1 MHIPS
6 IPEPLM
12 TLPVDPTQIAA
23 TAPPSDALERS
34 DRLAVA
40 REPDRPSD
48 VELHAV
54 TQQGTSGGARHET
67 ASERR
72 VRRAAG
78 MNTVESPRATRDAT
92 SASAEATAHGAA
104 PGLTLLLQTPPA
116 TAAANATS
124 SPGAGALA
132 AEAALLERLNL
143 SLTQWVDEEKAR
155 AYADRP
161 SDLLRAVARQRHRV
175 VPDQFRMTLDATLLD
190 DEAILDEAAVLHERL
205 GRRLATAGSSPS
217 VPSLAVLRASFV
229 EALRA
234 AYAKRRMLDAL
245 FAPSASLGQ
254 TTPHFDGFALRHAEG
269 KSFDDL
275 LDWQPVW
282 THPDVAALNRD
293 QRRALLTGKFD
304 EMAESTQFPVGSI
317 AHSLATV
324 VLRIDRY
331 GGAAPSRHA
340 DEETLART
348 FIRQEQAWR
357 GGTTYPYHPRLL
369 FAMHLARSS
378 GYEVVSPDDLR
389 LIYENQV
396 SDPALELMASGNS
409 EPSQWLARHLSAW
422 EARGV
427 NWKTAAPAVQA
438 QVLQG
443 LFEALRAAA
452 DERDPIATFAQ
463 SIRDKGVL
471 TPNRIVGVDPDARA
485 AAVLGYANERLLA
498 AYGRPPAFDRRQAAD
513 AIVRRHGVD
522 GSSMTDE
529 RHYVIVGDNTHV
541 TKAAF
546 GDIVDEFLD
555 RADWVGFNGS
565 SMTLGSGVRLTPRAE
580 LQREEEAFNAFLPSD
595 PWVVATAKERL
606 RAQSKAT
613 TPAAVQ
619 RVCAQIAGNFA
630 AETEGHRAL
639 VKGLDTWVNTIPI
652 VGPIYNIEEGVRHKD
667 AARAAFGL
675 LFLGADGFDLTTG
688 AGRGARAEAAHP
700 VVPKL
705 RRVSGRVDRST
716 GNAAG
721 HPEMIEMS
729 VDPVRIAR
737 PDADVPEQL
746 RALARQARGQRNV
759 RWRDYDV
766 VHLDEE
772 DLIVPVRR
780 EGEVYVEVDWRTGH
794 RLRDAPRIELDAG
807 TSRGRRLHAAEG
819 AHAQALRD
827 ADVRE
832 RLTVERVTDLLARA
846 NDLKRID
853 FDRAIAESLALE
865 PPAFDASRL
874 DAPGF
879 YRKLYDSSETFRR
892 IFNRHA
898 ELDARARNGTA
909 ARWKKWEFVIGEAG
923 PLGAPRKAYTDFEH
937 KRIYIPTDD
946 AVQAMTYVSAAG
958 PQAMTSEQVYL
969 HEAIHALTGARDP
982 ERALDMMNR
991 GPVVYLTDKI
1001 LSEAGYA
1008 IPEQI
1013 MYRQTNPSP
1022 EMPIDQTVEFQAG
1035 AAARTAAR
1043 ENRYLDPLVD
1053 EKRTFLRA
1061 DSLVEGVPVA
1071 SRPTV
1076 VRTNAILR
1084 EIEDEGDEVFLGRR
1098 DFRTKFDKNFGFYV
1112 QDRNMTT
1119 SLASDSMVIID
1130 FFERLYHRSVTF
1142 RRMFDKM
1149 PVTEATQAEPWKF
1162 VLEGDLEFDAMSPGG
1177 RAHGVSETSKK
1188 IYVLDDGARYLTES
1202 GLREVE
1208 IERKLAGQMI
1218 SALTGQPKPPAAQGL
1233 AHRGAAVF
1241 LTDRI
1246 LKEAGFNYPRQLV
1259 AALVGPSDAGAQ
1271 AALLARQTQ
1280 ALRSATAEDRHLLLG

>member
-1 MHIPS
+1 
-6 IPEPLM
+6 M
-12 TLPVDPTQIAA
+12 TLPMDPTQIAA
-23 TAPPSDALERS
+23 TAPPNGADEEN

-40 REPDRPSD
+40 PEPGRRSIEGLPAAMRPGAA
-48 VELHAV
+48 EL
-54 TQQGTSGGARHET
+54 ARQES

-78 MNTVESPRATRDAT
+78 MKALESSTTTPEARST
-92 SASAEATAHGAA
+92 ASEATAGIA
-104 PGLTLLLQTPPA
+104 PPGPTLLLQSLPG
-116 TAAANATS
+116 TASSNAAS
-124 SPGAGALA
+124 SLGADARA

-143 SLTQWVDEEKAR
+143 SLTQWVDDEKAR
-155 AYADRP
+155 AYVDRP

-175 VPDQFRMTLDATLLD
+175 VPDPFPLTLDATLLD

-205 GRRLATAGSSPS
+205 RRPVAAAGSSPS
-217 VPSLAVLRASFV
+217 APSLAALRASFV

-234 AYAKRRMLDAL
+234 DYAKRRMLDAL
-245 FAPSASLGQ
+245 LAPSSSLGQ
-254 TTPHFDGFALRHAEG
+254 TTPHFDGFALRNAEG

-275 LDWQPVW
+275 LGWQPTW
-282 THPDVAALNRD
+282 ADPAVAALNRD
-293 QRRALLTGKFD
+293 QRRALLAEKFD
-304 EMAESTQFPVGSI
+304 EMAESTQFPIGSI
-317 AHSLATV
+317 AHSLATAA
-324 VLRIDRY
+324 LRIDRY
-331 GGAAPSRHA
+331 GGAAPSPHA
-340 DEETLART
+340 DEAALVRA
-348 FIRQEQAWR
+348 FMRQEDAWR
-357 GGTTYPYHPRLL
+357 AGAAYPYQPRLL

-396 SDPALELMASGNS
+396 SDPALELMASGDS
-409 EPSQWLARHLSAW
+409 VPAQWLARHLSDW

-427 NWKTAAPAVQA
+427 YWKTAAPAVQA
-438 QVLQG
+438 QVL
-443 LFEALRAAA
+443 LESFDALRAAA
-452 DERDPIATFAQ
+452 DEHGPVATFAQ
-463 SIRDKGVL
+463 SIRDKGML
-471 TPNRIVGVDPDARA
+471 TPNRIVGVDLNARA
-485 AAVLGYANERLLA
+485 VAVLEYANERLLV

-513 AIVRRHGVD
+513 AILRRLGAD
-522 GSSMTDE
+522 GLSMTDE
-529 RHYVIVGDNTHV
+529 RDYVIVGDNTHV
-541 TKAAF
+541 TKAAY

-555 RADWVGFNGS
+555 RADWVGLNGS

-580 LQREEEAFNAFLPSD
+580 LEREEEAFNERLQSD
-595 PWVVATAKERL
+595 PWVVAMAKERL

-613 TPAAVQ
+613 TPEAVR

-688 AGRGARAEAAHP
+688 AGRGARPEAVHP

-705 RRVSGRVDRST
+705 RRVSGRVDCST

-721 HPEMIEMS
+721 HHEMIEMS
-729 VDPVRIAR
+729 VDPAHIAR
-737 PDADVPEQL
+737 PDADVPEPL

-780 EGEVYVEVDWRTGH
+780 EGEVYLEVDWRTGH
-794 RLRDAPRIELDAG
+794 RLRDAPRIELDPG
-807 TSRGRRLHAAEG
+807 TSRGRRLHGDE
-819 AHAQALRD
+819 HAQARAPGD

-832 RLTVERVTDLLARA
+832 RLTVERVTHLLKRA
-846 NDLKRID
+846 NDLKRVD
-853 FDRAIAESLALE
+853 FDTAFAESFALK
-865 PPAFDASRL
+865 PPAFNASRF
-874 DAPGF
+874 DAPAF

-892 IFNRHA
+892 LFNRHA
-898 ELDARARNGTA
+898 ELDACARNGTA

-923 PLGAPRKAYTDFEH
+923 PLGPPRKAYTDFEH

-946 AVQAMTYVSAAG
+946 AVRAMTYVGAAG

-982 ERALDMMNR
+982 EPELDMMNR

-1001 LSEAGYA
+1001 LCEAGYA

-1013 MYRQTNPSP
+1013 MYRRTNSSP
-1022 EMPIDQTVEFQAG
+1022 EMPIDQTVAFQAD

-1053 EKRTFLRA
+1053 AKRTIVQA
-1061 DSLVEGVPVA
+1061 DALVEGVPVA

-1076 VRTNAILR
+1076 ARTNEVLR
-1084 EIEDEGDEVFLGRR
+1084 RSEVEDGEVFLGWR

-1119 SLASDSMVIID
+1119 SLAADSMVIID
-1130 FFERLYHRSVTF
+1130 FYGRLYHRSVTF

-1149 PVTEATQAEPWKF
+1149 PVTDATQADPWKF

-1177 RAHGVSETSKK
+1177 RAHGVNETSKK

-1202 GLREVE
+1202 GLRDVE
-1208 IERKLAGQMI
+1208 IERKLACQMI
-1218 SALTGQPKPPAAQGL
+1218 SALTGLPKLSATEGL
-1233 AHRGAAVF
+1233 LNRGAAVF
-1241 LTDRI
+1241 LTDRV

-1259 AALVGPSDAGAQ
+1259 GALVGPDDAAAQ

-1280 ALRSATAEDRHLLLG
+1280 ALRSATAEDRYLLLGSA

>member
-1 MHIPS
+1 
-6 IPEPLM
+6 M
-12 TLPVDPTQIAA
+12 TLPMDPTQIAA
-23 TAPPSDALERS
+23 TAPPNGADEGS
-34 DRLAVA
+34 DRLAVVP
-40 REPDRPSD
+40 EPDRQPIAGLPAAMRPGAA
-48 VELHAV
+48 EL
-54 TQQGTSGGARHET
+54 ARQES

-78 MNTVESPRATRDAT
+78 MKALESLTATPEAPST
-92 SASAEATAHGAA
+92 ASEAIARTAPPGPTRLLRSLPGTASSNATAS
-104 PGLTLLLQTPPA
+104 L
-116 TAAANATS
+116 
-124 SPGAGALA
+124 GAGARA

-155 AYADRP
+155 AYVDRP

-175 VPDQFRMTLDATLLD
+175 VPDQFPLTLDATLLD

-205 GRRLATAGSSPS
+205 SRRVAAAESSPS
-217 VPSLAVLRASFV
+217 SPPLAALRASFV

-234 AYAKRRMLDAL
+234 DYAKRRMLDAL
-245 FAPSASLGQ
+245 LEPSPSLGQ
-254 TTPHFDGFALRHAEG
+254 TTPHFDGFALRNAEG

-275 LDWQPVW
+275 LDWEPVW
-282 THPDVAALNRD
+282 ADPAVAALSRD
-293 QRRALLTGKFD
+293 QRRTLLAEKFD
-304 EMAESTQFPVGSI
+304 EMAESTQFPIGSI
-317 AHSLATV
+317 AHSLATA

-331 GGAAPSRHA
+331 GGAAPSPHA
-340 DEETLART
+340 DEAALARA
-348 FIRQEQAWR
+348 FIRQEDAWR
-357 GGTTYPYHPRLL
+357 AGATYPYQPRLL

-378 GYEVVSPDDLR
+378 GCEVVSPDDLL
-389 LIYENQV
+389 LIYENQLR
-396 SDPALELMASGNS
+396 DPALELMASGDS
-409 EPSQWLARHLSAW
+409 VPAEWLARHLSDW

-427 NWKTAAPAVQA
+427 HWKAAAPAVQA
-438 QVLQG
+438 QVL
-443 LFEALRAAA
+443 LESFDALRAAA
-452 DERDPIATFAQ
+452 DEHGPIATFAQ

-471 TPNRIVGVDPDARA
+471 TPNRIVGVDLNARA
-485 AAVLGYANERLLA
+485 AAVLEYANERLLV

-513 AIVRRHGVD
+513 AILRRLGAD

-529 RHYVIVGDNTHV
+529 RDYVIVGDNTHV
-541 TKAAF
+541 TKTAY

-555 RADWVGFNGS
+555 RADWVGLNGS
-565 SMTLGSGVRLTPRAE
+565 SMTLDSGVRITPRAE
-580 LQREEEAFNAFLPSD
+580 LQREEEAFNERLQSD
-595 PWVVATAKERL
+595 PWVVAMAKERL

-613 TPAAVQ
+613 TPEAIR

-639 VKGLDTWVNTIPI
+639 VKGLDTWINTVPI

-688 AGRGARAEAAHP
+688 AGRGAHPEAVHP

-705 RRVSGRVDRST
+705 RRVSARVDRST
-716 GNAAG
+716 GNPAG
-721 HPEMIEMS
+721 HHEMIEMS
-729 VDPVRIAR
+729 VDPVHIAR
-737 PDADVPEQL
+737 PDADVPEPF

-772 DLIVPVRR
+772 DLIVPARR
-780 EGEVYVEVDWRTGH
+780 DGELYMEVDWRTGH
-794 RLRDAPRIELDAG
+794 RLRDAPRIELDPG
-807 TSRGRRLHAAEG
+807 TSRGRRLHANEG
-819 AHAQALRD
+819 ADVQALRD

-832 RLTVERVTDLLARA
+832 RLTVERVTDLLKRA
-846 NDLKRID
+846 NDLKRVD
-853 FDRAIAESLALE
+853 FDGAFAESFALK
-865 PPAFDASRL
+865 PPAFNASRF
-874 DAPGF
+874 DAPVF

-892 IFNRHA
+892 LFNRHA

-909 ARWKKWEFVIGEAG
+909 ARWKKWEFVIGEPG
-923 PLGAPRKAYTDFEH
+923 PLGPPRKAYTDFEH

-946 AVQAMTYVSAAG
+946 AVRAMTYVGAAG

-1013 MYRQTNPSP
+1013 MYRRTNPSP
-1022 EMPIDQTVEFQAG
+1022 EMPVDQTVEFQAD

-1043 ENRYLDPLVD
+1043 ENRYLDPFVD
-1053 EKRTFLRA
+1053 AKRTLVQA

-1071 SRPTV
+1071 SRLTV
-1076 VRTNAILR
+1076 ARTNEVLR
-1084 EIEDEGDEVFLGRR
+1084 EIEGADDEVFLGWR

-1112 QDRNMTT
+1112 QDRNMTA

-1130 FFERLYHRSVTF
+1130 FYGRLYHRSATF

-1149 PVTEATQAEPWKF
+1149 PVTDATQADPWKF

-1177 RAHGVSETSKK
+1177 RAHGVNEKSKK

-1208 IERKLAGQMI
+1208 IERKLACQMI
-1218 SALTGQPKPPAAQGL
+1218 SALTGLPKLSATEGL
-1233 AHRGAAVF
+1233 VNRGAAVF
-1241 LTDRI
+1241 LTDRV
-1246 LKEAGFNYPRQLV
+1246 LKEAGFNYPRQL
-1259 AALVGPSDAGAQ
+1259 AGALVGPDDAAAQ
-1271 AALLARQTQ
+1271 AALRARQTQ
-1280 ALRSATAEDRHLLLG
+1280 ALRSATAEDRYLLLG